1 MYGDR
6 IAGRRRAGWSAGRLV
21 ALAADVVALIII
33 VWIVMDLLDAN
44 RSNDVVQWFHDAAT
58 WLAGW
63 SLDIFHLGR
72 HWAQVIV
79 GYGVAAVVYLAAG
92 HALAR
97 LLHRV

>member
-1 MYGDR
+1 MHGES
-6 IAGRRRAGWSAGRLV
+6 IAGRRAGWSAGRIV
-21 ALAADVVALIII
+21 ALAADAVALIII
-33 VWIVMDLLDAN
+33 VWIAMDLLGAN

-63 SLDIFHLGR
+63 SLDIFHLSR

-79 GYGVAAVVYLAAG
+79 GYGIAAVVYLVAG

-97 LLHRV
+97 LLSRA